1 MVTLCG
7 HVFCY
12 QCVSEYL
19 TGDDNTCPS
28 RKCKSPIGPDVIFNK
43 ATLRHSISD
52 DGSSSSSRIDEKSI
66 VLQQDYSS
74 AKIKAAIDIILSNC
88 RSKSSHTE
96 ALNGDSGN
104 ASSSSGDEGPIK
116 AIVFSQWTRMLDLV
130 EMSLNQYCLE
140 YRRLDG
146 SMSLATRDRAV
157 KEFNTDPE
165 VCFLL
170 YTVVYL
176 FIISLLDVRGGK
188 LGGVVVTDQNR

>member
-28 RKCKSPIGPDVIFNK
+28 PNCKASIGADVVFNK
-43 ATLRHSISD
+43 STLTNSISD
-52 DGSSSSSRIDEKSI
+52 DNGSSSSRIDEKSI

-74 AKIKAAIDIILSNC
+74 SKIKSAIEIILSNC
-88 RSKSSHTE
+88 IAKSSYS
-96 ALNGDSGN
+96 NGSNSD
-104 ASSSSGDEGPIK
+104 ASSSSVVDGPIK
-116 AIVFSQWTRMLDLV
+116 AIVFSQWTRMLDLF
-130 EMSLNQYCLE
+130 EMSLNQYCIQ

-146 SMSLATRDRAV
+146 SMSLASRDRAV

-165 VCFLL
+165 VDFLFF
-170 YTVVYL
+170 VVIL
-176 FIISLLDVRGGK
+176 SA
-188 LGGVVVTDQNR
+188 